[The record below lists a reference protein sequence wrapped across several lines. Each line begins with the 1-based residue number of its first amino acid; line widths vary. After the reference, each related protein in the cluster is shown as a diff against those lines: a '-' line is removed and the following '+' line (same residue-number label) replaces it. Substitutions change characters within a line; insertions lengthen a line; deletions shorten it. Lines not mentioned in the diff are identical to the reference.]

1 MAAADETSPL
11 ARALDMALG
20 VQDNDRRR
28 PRSTDV
34 ATVLYGLGVDSTTL
48 SATLLSDPR
57 LREGLS
63 VERIRE
69 GFGAD
74 IAELVR
80 NVHWLNTFKEC
91 EHEQL
96 HTPEQAERLRRMLL
110 AMVKDVRAMLIRL
123 AYRLQRLR
131 VLRHERY
138 EARRCVA
145 RETLDIYAPLA
156 NRLGVAQLK
165 WELEDLAFRYLDPQ
179 AYKRIASALDD
190 SRAGREAYVQ
200 GFIKVLRQHLGE
212 EGITAQVSGR
222 PKHIHS
228 IWRKMQ
234 NKQVPFDELYDLRA
248 VRVIVDRVADCYAV
262 LGVVHGHWQHIPRE
276 FDDYIANPKDNSY
289 RSLHTAVVG
298 PGNKVVE
305 VQIRTHE
312 MHAFAERGVAA
323 HWLYKERGRVD
334 PLMQRSIDSL
344 RRMLE
349 TGQDGSACLEGFR
362 GELFAD
368 RVFVLTPTGE
378 VLDLPRGAT
387 PLDFAYAVHT
397 EVGHR
402 CRGAKVNGRIV
413 PLTQV
418 LSSGEQVEILTTKQG
433 RPSRDWLNPNLG
445 YLGTARA
452 RAKVRSWFRH
462 QDRERNLRDGRAI
475 VERELRR
482 LGVCDTDLG
491 RLVGRFNLKHEEALF
506 VEVGRGEISVA
517 QLIGAV
523 QLPGL
528 PATAL
533 PEARPRTPAPQTGG
547 VTIKGVGNLL
557 TQVARCCK
565 PMSGD
570 PIIGYIT
577 QGKGISVHRRD
588 CPNILRLSGDRLQR
602 LVEVEWGNAPRV
614 YPVDVRMEAYDRQGL
629 LRDITAI
636 LSNEKVNLLRADTV
650 TDPRDQTVRMALTLE
665 IADTAQLGR
674 VLDRFAQVP
683 NVTEVHRHGP

>member
-1 MAAADETSPL
+1 
-11 ARALDMALG
+11 
-20 VQDNDRRR
+20 
-28 PRSTDV
+28 
-34 ATVLYGLGVDSTTL
+34 
-48 SATLLSDPR
+48 
-57 LREGLS
+57 
-63 VERIRE
+63 
-69 GFGAD
+69 
-74 IAELVR
+74 
-80 NVHWLNTFKEC
+80 
-91 EHEQL
+91 
-96 HTPEQAERLRRMLL
+96 
-110 AMVKDVRAMLIRL
+110 
-123 AYRLQRLR
+123 
-131 VLRHERY
+131 
-138 EARRCVA
+138 
-145 RETLDIYAPLA
+145 
-156 NRLGVAQLK
+156 
-165 WELEDLAFRYLDPQ
+165 
-179 AYKRIASALDD
+179 
-190 SRAGREAYVQ
+190 
-200 GFIKVLRQHLGE
+200 
-212 EGITAQVSGR
+212 
-222 PKHIHS
+222 
-228 IWRKMQ
+228 
-234 NKQVPFDELYDLRA
+234 
-248 VRVIVDRVADCYAV
+248 VRVIVNRVADCYAV

-276 FDDYIANPKDNSY
+276 FDDYIANPKDNGY

-298 PGNKVVE
+298 PGSKVVE
-305 VQIRTHE
+305 VQIRTRE

-349 TGQDGSACLEGFR
+349 TGQDGSAFLEGFR

-378 VLDLPRGAT
+378 VLDLPWGAT

-413 PLTQV
+413 SLTQV
-418 LSSGEQVEILTTKQG
+418 LRSGEQVEILTTKQG

-482 LGVCDTDLG
+482 LGVRDTDLG

-565 PMSGD
+565 PMPGD

-614 YPVDVRMEAYDRQGL
+614 YPVEVRIDAYDRQGL

-674 VLDRFAQVP
+674 VLDRFAQVR
-683 NVTEVHRHGP
+683 NVTEVRRHGP